1 MPTALTRKETGAL
14 MKATADPVF
23 DRFVSELYRSGLS
36 VPPEGFRSWAL
47 HCLKP
52 LIPFDAA
59 IWGSGTVR
67 SWRFHTVTRVGI
79 PDEFPRALEESRHM
93 NPLIPHI
100 TKNLDTPVTMEDV
113 MPDREFYRS
122 DLFQRCFGRFGIQR
136 VMATAHVESRS
147 GLISLLSLYRHNRK
161 QPFTPAERALHR
173 RATFHLFQA
182 ASNAYFLHLMRTFI
196 EEREAGGA
204 AAVVDSEGA
213 FHEVQPQF
221 LDLLEKHFPGQRLHR
236 LPFATPKAGETHTF
250 NGLCTKVE
258 SLGELSCVLIWEA
271 GPLDRLTS
279 RERETVF
286 AVTQGLSFK
295 QAARKIGVAPSTVAN
310 HLYRIYRKLGVNSRS
325 ELASLVYPPAA

>member
-1 MPTALTRKETGAL
+1 
-14 MKATADPVF
+14 MKSPVDSAF

-47 HCLKP
+47 HCLKA

-59 IWGSGTVR
+59 LWGSGTIR
-67 SWRFHTVTRVGI
+67 NWQFHTVTLVGL
-79 PDEFPRALEESRHM
+79 PDEFPKALEETRPI
-93 NPLIPHI
+93 NPIIPKMF
-100 TKNLDTPVTMEDV
+100 TSLDTPVDMETV
-113 MPDREFYRS
+113 SPDKEFFRS
-122 DLFQRCFGRFGIQR
+122 EIYKRAFGRFGISR
-136 VMATAHVESRS
+136 ILATAHVESRS
-147 GLISLLSLYRHNRK
+147 GLVSLLSLYRRSRK
-161 QPFTPAERALHR
+161 VHFTATERSLHK

-204 AAVVDSEGA
+204 AAVVDRTGA
-213 FHEVQPQF
+213 FHEVQPLF
-221 LDLLEKHFPGQRLHR
+221 LDLLEKHFPGKRLHG
-236 LPFATPKAGETHTF
+236 LPFTPPPAGETQTL
-250 NGLCTKVE
+250 NGLCIKTE
-258 SLGELSCVLIWEA
+258 PLGDLACVLVWEA
-271 GPLDRLTS
+271 GPLDRLTL

-325 ELASLVYPPAA
+325 ELAGLVYPNAPDQ

>member
-1 MPTALTRKETGAL
+1 
-14 MKATADPVF
+14 MKSSADPAF

-36 VPPEGFRSWAL
+36 VPPEGFRAWAL

-59 IWGSGTVR
+59 LWGSGTVR
-67 SWRFHTVTRVGI
+67 NWRFHTVTLVGV
-79 PDEFPRALEESRHM
+79 PDEFPKALEATRPI
-93 NPLIPHI
+93 NPMIP
-100 TKNLDTPVTMEDV
+100 KMVSNLDTPLDMESIV
-113 MPDREFYRS
+113 PDRKFYASEFYERAFKPFNIARILS
-122 DLFQRCFGRFGIQR
+122 
-136 VMATAHVESRS
+136 TAHVEARS
-147 GLISLLSLYRHNRK
+147 GLVSLLSLYRRSRRAN
-161 QPFTPAERALHR
+161 FTPAEKALHK

-182 ASNAYFLHLMRTFI
+182 ASHAYFLHLMRTFI

-204 AAVVDSEGA
+204 AAVVDSHGA

-221 LDLLEKHFPGQRLHR
+221 LDLLEKHFPNQRLHN
-236 LPFATPKAGETHTF
+236 LPFPLPVGGNTQTI
-250 NGLCTKVE
+250 NGLCVKIEPVGD
-258 SLGELSCVLIWEA
+258 LLSVLLWEA

-325 ELASLVYPPAA
+325 ELAGLVYPHT

>member
-1 MPTALTRKETGAL
+1 
-14 MKATADPVF
+14 MKVAADPVF
-23 DRFVSELYRSGLS
+23 DRFVAELYRSGLS

-47 HCLKP
+47 HNLQQI
-52 LIPFDAA
+52 IPFDAA
-59 IWGSGTVR
+59 LWGSGTVR

-79 PDEFPRALEESRHM
+79 PDEFPRALEETREI

-100 TKNLDTPVTMEDV
+100 TRNLDTPVAMDDV
-113 MPDREFYRS
+113 YPDREFYRS
-122 DLFQRCFGRFGIQR
+122 ELFHRCFGRFGIQR
-136 VMATAHVESRS
+136 VLTTAHVEPRS
-147 GLISLLSLYRHNRK
+147 GLVSLLSLYRHNRK
-161 QPFTPAERALHR
+161 QIFTPAERSLHK

-204 AAVVDSEGA
+204 AAVVDAEGA

-221 LDLLEKHFPGQRLHR
+221 LDLLEKHFPGKRLHR
-236 LPFATPKAGETHTF
+236 LPFPVPAVGETVSQ
-250 NGLCTKVE
+250 GDLCAKVE
-258 SLGELSCVLIWEA
+258 PVGDLSCVLVWEA
-271 GPLDRLTS
+271 GPLDRLTT

-325 ELASLVYPPAA
+325 ELANLVYPPAA